1 MLGRLGESSRSLGA
15 HCVGCP
21 MVQGTHPIRSILECL
36 VAKVLLHASVN
47 DAPLSL
53 LDGYMNCWGFACLDG
68 RKFSLGCA
76 AKVLDARSDASY
88 VGCPNTCIQ
97 HSRQLPIAII
107 N

>member
-36 VAKVLLHASVN
+36 VAKVLMHASVN

-53 LDGYMNCWGFACLDG
+53 FDGCMIYWVDTYDLG
-68 RKFSLGCA
+68 RHLVWF
-76 AKVLDARSDASY
+76 VLSGYR
-88 VGCPNTCIQ
+88 TL
-97 HSRQLPIAII
+97 RLLRRM
-107 N
+107 